1 MKVNALNLK
10 IKSQTEKLS
19 MVREFVSEAARE
31 FGFDDESVNKIALAV
46 DEACT
51 NIIKHSYEFA
61 SNKDIDIAI
70 SANDSK
76 FKVVISDH
84 GKGFNPETVKVPDM
98 REYLSKYKKGGL
110 GMYLMKSLM
119 DSVEYKIV
127 QGKKNEV
134 HLVKFLPVKVAR

>member
-1 MKVNALNLK
+1 MKASNLNLK

-19 MVREFVSEAARE
+19 LVREFVSEAARE

-61 SNKDIDIAI
+61 SNKDIEIMI
-70 SANDSK
+70 VTNNGK
-76 FKVVISDH
+76 FEVVISDQ
-84 GKGFNPETVKVPDM
+84 GKGFDPEMVKVPDM

-110 GMYLMKSLM
+110 GMYLMRSLM
-119 DSVEYKIV
+119 DKVEYKISR
-127 QGKKNEV
+127 GKKNEV
-134 HLVKFLPVKVAR
+134 HLVKSLPVKVPR